1 MTSTFLRGHMDSSGS
16 TRGVPPE
23 DVLAV
28 FDDRADPAEPLTAPE
43 VAEAL
48 GASRRTVFNRL
59 DALRERGEL
68 ASKKVGGRS
77 RVWWIPD
84 DEAAPAAPLKN
95 LVGML
100 DEDEADRAEARQ
112 RAWREGFDEE
122 IEGDRLE
129 RTE

>member
-1 MTSTFLRGHMDSSGS
+1 MTLAFLRGNMSASGS
-16 TRGVPPE
+16 TRGVSPE

-28 FDDRADPAEPLTAPE
+28 FDERADPAEPLTAPE
-43 VAEAL
+43 VAETL
-48 GASRRTVFNRL
+48 SASRRTVFNRL
-59 DALRERGEL
+59 DDLRKRGEL

-84 DEAAPAAPLKN
+84 EEAAPAAPLKD

-100 DEDEADRAEARQ
+100 DEDEADRVEQRQ
-112 RAWREGFDEE
+112 REWREGFSAE

-129 RTE
+129 RDG

>member
-1 MTSTFLRGHMDSSGS
+1 MGAPGS
-16 TRGVPPE
+16 TRSVLPE

-28 FDDRADPAEPLTAPE
+28 FDDRDDAAEPLTAPE

-59 DALRERGEL
+59 DDLHDRGEL

-84 DEAAPAAPLKN
+84 DEAAPAAPLKR
-95 LVGML
+95 LVGLL
-100 DEDEADRAEARQ
+100 DDEAADRAEQRQ
-112 RAWREGFDEE
+112 REWREGFDRE
-122 IEGDRLE
+122 IRSDDPDA
-129 RTE
+129 